1 MRDYWWE
8 HRDELIGRIA
18 ELKYKEETKDSKT
31 GLPSIQFPQW
41 NRLREEGKEISYES

>member
-8 HRDELIGRIA
+8 HRYELIDRIA

-41 NRLREEGKEISYES
+41 NRLREEGKEVSYEG

>member
-8 HRDELIGRIA
+8 HRYELIDRMA

-41 NRLREEGKEISYES
+41 NRLREIGKEVSYES

>member
-8 HRDELIGRIA
+8 HRYELIDRIA

-41 NRLREEGKEISYES
+41 NRLREEGKEVSYES